1 MIRVKIT
8 YDSII
13 SIIRDDLCPRIFDR
27 LNQLHLDSIDALVIP
42 KSSLNFAN
50 DLFYELGP
58 KVGNIELLP
67 CNIRGDLSNIAFE
80 DVCLG
85 SKSVLIVDS
94 ILDTGFTMMTVVNNL
109 KERVENIITCS
120 LLKKLRKDK
129 VCYYDNPEHIYGFL
143 ISDYF
148 AVGYGLDYNQKFR
161 NIKNIFDYKEVDRY
175 IKISGLDSF
184 YEFSSNL

>member
-1 MIRVKIT
+1 
-8 YDSII
+8 
-13 SIIRDDLCPRIFDR
+13 
-27 LNQLHLDSIDALVIP
+27 
-42 KSSLNFAN
+42 
-50 DLFYELGP
+50 
-58 KVGNIELLP
+58 
-67 CNIRGDLSNIAFE
+67 
-80 DVCLG
+80 
-85 SKSVLIVDS
+85 
-94 ILDTGFTMMTVVNNL
+94 MMTVVNNL